1 MGDKEKEKKDFLLY
15 ELEKPITFEQ
25 ADISQI
31 DLRKLREMT
40 LEDLSELYDTYAVFG
55 EGEGVMQ
62 ECNLKFVR
70 LLMQRATG
78 YPLEALNKIGMRDAV
93 RLKARV
99 YRFFYLSDLKDAR
112 KSCIRAARYSNT
124 PLPALYSMKLSRLWT
139 LIGEIAETAQEDARR
154 RKECGQHGK

>member
-78 YPLEALNKIGMRDAV
+78 YPLEALNAV

-99 YRFFYLSDLKDAR
+99 YRFFYLSK
-112 KSCIRAARYSNT
+112 
-124 PLPALYSMKLSRLWT
+124 
-139 LIGEIAETAQEDARR
+139 
-154 RKECGQHGK
+154 